1 MKQSH
6 YTIIALVLIAVAFA
20 LVAFFY
26 KSQQGEQAS
35 QKLSQHREALVRQ
48 HSMQAGSAEARVTLV
63 EFFDPAC
70 GTCAQFHPLVKELM
84 AQHDGKLKLVV
95 RYAPLHP
102 GSDRMVA
109 LLEAARL
116 QGQFWEMLEFMYV
129 TQTMWTVN
137 HVADADRF
145 LEILATANAPL
156 DLARLRSDMDSPEIA
171 QMIRQDVSDGQQLG
185 ATKTPTFFVNGKPLP
200 SFGYEQLTALVAAEI
215 AASY

>member
-6 YTIIALVLIAVAFA
+6 FTIIALVLIALAFG

-26 KSQQGEQAS
+26 NAEQGEQAS
-35 QKLSQHREALVRQ
+35 QQASQNREALVRD
-48 HSMQAGSAEARVTLV
+48 HSVHAGTAEARVTLV
-63 EFFDPAC
+63 EFLDPAC
-70 GTCAQFHPLVKELM
+70 ETCARFHPLVKELM
-84 AQHDGKLKLVV
+84 AQHDGKLNLVV

-116 QGQFWEMLEFMYV
+116 QGQFWEMLEFMFA
-129 TQTMWTVN
+129 TQSQWAVN

-145 LEILATANAPL
+145 LEMLAKANAPL
-156 DLARLRSDMDSPEIA
+156 DLAKLQQDMNSPEVGRVV
-171 QMIRQDVSDGQQLG
+171 RQDVIDGQLLG

-200 SFGYEQLTALVAAEI
+200 SFGYEQLKALVEAEI
-215 AASY
+215 AANY